1 MRVAS
6 NPGPHHFDPSARPSW
21 RGPGKTAG
29 HLGNCKVDGSVRSQ
43 FSPFF
48 TLTVARVP
56 CYEMSRA
63 YITNLLLV
71 LATTCRF
78 LWASTKPSCL
88 GHVEEKSWSIDKQ
101 SDSIGNQTV
110 EIGVRVRVSKS
121 RFWCRFWSRS
131 CAISVSTDS
140 QKKAEKE
147 KPIDE
152 DLADS
157 TGLMEKLRKRR
168 STECIRE
175 NDVYDSV
182 RGFAFFKHAFAM
194 RILWRR
200 RKHMTLGSQ
209 IFFISSLKLATHR
222 QP

>member
-1 MRVAS
+1 MVTTLWEKSLFAAS
-6 NPGPHHFDPSARPSW
+6 NPGPYHFDLLDLREKDL
-21 RGPGKTAG
+21 GKLPAI
-29 HLGNCKVDGSVRSQ
+29 LEIVRSMDR
-43 FSPFF
+43 FDCSFHCFF

-63 YITNLLLV
+63 YITGQL

-78 LWASTKPSCL
+78 FWASTKPSCL
-88 GHVEEKSWSIDKQ
+88 EHVEEKSSIDKQ

-110 EIGVRVRVSKS
+110 EIGLLVRVLKS
-121 RFWCRFWSRS
+121 CFCCRFWSRS
-131 CAISVSTDS
+131 CVISVSTDS

-168 STECIRE
+168 STEGVRE
-175 NDVYDSV
+175 PDVYGSIC
-182 RGFAFFKHAFAM
+182 GFDFFKRAFAM

-209 IFFISSLKLATHR
+209 IFFISS
-222 QP
+222 